1 MASPDRADG
10 FSPELRASL
19 FHFTVFAATGAGT
32 AYYSIWMNDKG
43 LSSGQIGVIN
53 AVPVLIMLVVNVIIG
68 RLADKASDWKNTI
81 VLLALIAGVVPI
93 AYFWVND
100 FWSLLLVFTFCSV
113 PSGALVP
120 VIDAATLRMT
130 QRRGT
135 DFGFVRAWGTVGY
148 TVTAAATGVLI
159 AWLGPVA
166 FVPAFVV
173 FSLLR
178 AGLAFQLPQFRA
190 PPAVDAPVLKRG
202 SVKLKSLMQLWFLLP
217 CISFALIQ
225 STHFFLGAM
234 GALVWKIDG
243 IGEGWI
249 GPLIAVSAA
258 GEAITMF
265 FWRRIG
271 TRMSARTMLIIAGL
285 VGCVRW
291 IVMALNPPLAVM
303 FLLQALHAITLPF
316 SYFGIM
322 HFIANWA
329 PEEIAA
335 EAQGFSSA
343 MTQGFS
349 VITLLIFGWLVGLV
363 GGGAYYVAGG
373 MTLVGAGAAW
383 WSLILRPTHS
393 RHEGQ
398 EGSAA
403 HA

>member
-1 MASPDRADG
+1 MSG
-10 FSPELRASL
+10 
-19 FHFTVFAATGAGT
+19 
-32 AYYSIWMNDKG
+32 KG
-43 LSSGQIGVIN
+43 LSSGEIGIVN
-53 AVPVLIMLVVNVIIG
+53 AVPVLIMLVVNIVIG
-68 RLADKASDWKNTI
+68 RLADRASDWKVTVVI
-81 VLLALIAGVVPI
+81 LSLIAGVVPVG
-93 AYFWVND
+93 YFFVND
-100 FWSLLLVFTFCSV
+100 FWTLLLVFTACTV

-135 DFGFVRAWGTVGY
+135 DFGFVRAWATVGY
-148 TVTAAATGVLI
+148 TVTAALTGVLI
-159 AWLGPVA
+159 GWLGPSA
-166 FVPAFVV
+166 FVPAFVA

-178 AGLAFQLPQFRA
+178 ALMALPLPQFRA
-190 PPAVDAPVLKRG
+190 PPAVDAPVRG
-202 SVKLKSLMQLWFLLP
+202 SGAKLSSLLRPWFLLP

-243 IGEGWI
+243 VGEGWI

-258 GEAITMF
+258 GEATTMF
-265 FWRRIG
+265 LWRRIG
-271 TRMSARTMLIIAGL
+271 PHMSARTMLIIAGA
-285 VGCVRW
+285 VAAVRW
-291 IVMALNPPLAVM
+291 AVMATNPPLWLL
-303 FLLQALHAITLPF
+303 FGLQALHAITLPF

-349 VITLLIFGWLVGLV
+349 VVTLIAFGWLIGFM
-363 GGGAYYVAGG
+363 GGEAYYVAAG
-373 MTLVGAGAAW
+373 MATIAGLAAW
-383 WSLILRPTHS
+383 WSMLLRPAHRS
-393 RHEGQ
+393 EGL
-398 EGSAA
+398 A